1 MNGMNGMNCVYR
13 LFYVAVLVVFLGE
26 GVFTALASVPGQIGP
41 YRLQIFAEPAVIP
54 VGKARLRI
62 DVTDD
67 AGKPVDGA
75 EIRSLVQMPAMSMG
89 EKETLA
95 QPLPGKPGS
104 YSVEASFAMAGK
116 FAASISIRGPLGEA
130 NGKIDLETGQDTG
143 TPGAEPPA
151 FSLRSLQPWFLTA
164 LLALAVA
171 FVLFRMRRTGQRIGG
186 RSLLSREKVVGV
198 LLILIGFGASRWAV
212 NRWRRPGA
220 MTPIEAQSMEMNTPA
235 PPGVALV
242 TLAEAARGPIESTVW
257 YPGQAIAFNEQDVVA
272 RTEGWLSWMPFY
284 VGQQVRPDEVVAHLD
299 INQLLRGRNDALEG
313 AQAEIAAAQEER
325 AGAEADL
332 ASKQSMIAEAEA
344 MIAAMEADRQFWQQ
358 QSARNKT
365 LLDKG
370 ALSPEE
376 YQREAAMAANAIA
389 KVQQAASRLD
399 QARAEVR
406 AAQAMVRRAD
416 ALIAAAEKKRQQM
429 ASDVTAG
436 EVAVRSAEAG
446 AGLAEAHESLA
457 ATNANRGGRVE
468 IRAHIG
474 GVVTERRIA
483 LGQHV
488 GPGQSILKIAQT
500 DPIRLQANVAEA
512 DLTRIKL
519 GSPVAIRGRS
529 ATEPTVFA
537 KVTSIAP
544 TVDPSTRT
552 GIVEA
557 LAPNRNMRFRPGQSV
572 ALDISTGKSE
582 DALRVPLTAVHVRAE
597 TGTGPLAGGSANYVW
612 LAEKSGGSNAYIVTP
627 VEVTTGVTNGVDVQI
642 LSGLQ
647 PGQKVVAV
655 GGDYLKRGDA
665 VSVSQVEAAR

>member
-1 MNGMNGMNCVYR
+1 MNGMNGMNAMNGVYR
-13 LFYVAVLVVFLGE
+13 LFCCAVLVVFVSLTG
-26 GVFTALASVPGQIGP
+26 LASVPGQIGP
-41 YRLQIFAEPAVIP
+41 YRLQIFTEPAVIP
-54 VGKARLRI
+54 VGKARLRF
-62 DVTDD
+62 DVTDA

-95 QPLPGKPGS
+95 QPIPGKPGS
-104 YSVEASFAMAGK
+104 YSFEASFAMAGK
-116 FAASISIRGPLGEA
+116 FDAAISIRGPLGEA
-130 NGKIDLETGQDTG
+130 QGKISLETGQNTG
-143 TPGAEPPA
+143 SPGSEPPA
-151 FSLRSLQPWFLTA
+151 VSFRSLRPWILGV

-171 FVLFRMRRTGQRIGG
+171 FVLFRMRRTGQRIGV
-186 RSLLSREKVVGV
+186 RSLLSREKVAGV
-198 LLILIGFGASRWAV
+198 LLILVGFAASRWAID
-212 NRWRRPGA
+212 RWRRPGA
-220 MTPIEAQSMEMNTPA
+220 MTPIEAQGMEMNS
-235 PPGVALV
+235 PPPSGVALV
-242 TLAEAARGPIESTVW
+242 TLAEAVRGPIESTVW

-272 RTEGWLSWMPFY
+272 RTEGWLSSMPFY
-284 VGQQVRPDEVVAHLD
+284 VGQEVRPEEVVAHLD
-299 INQLLRGRNDALEG
+299 INQLLRGRSDALEG
-313 AQAEIAAAQEER
+313 AQSEIAAAREER
-325 AGAEADL
+325 TAAEADL
-332 ASKQSMIAEAEA
+332 ASRQSMIAEAEA
-344 MIAAMEADRQFWQQ
+344 MITAMEADRQFWQQ
-358 QSARNKT
+358 QNARNKT

-376 YQREAAMAANAIA
+376 YQREVAMAANAIA
-389 KVQQAASRLD
+389 KVQQAAARLD

-416 ALIAAAEKKRQQM
+416 AMIAAAEKKRQQM
-429 ASDVTAG
+429 VSDVTAG
-436 EVAVRSAEAG
+436 EVAAEGG
-446 AGLAEAHESLA
+446 AGPGEAHD
-457 ATNANRGGRVE
+457 THRGRVE

-512 DLTRIKL
+512 DLARIKL
-519 GSPVAIRGRS
+519 GYSVAITGRN
-529 ATEPTVFA
+529 ATEPSVLA

-557 LAPNRNMRFRPGQSV
+557 LASNRNMRFRPGQSV
-572 ALDISTGKSE
+572 ALGISTGKSE
-582 DALRVPLTAVHVRAE
+582 DALYVPLAAVHVRAE
-597 TGTGPLAGGSANYVW
+597 TGTGLLAGGTANYVW
-612 LAEKSGGSNAYIVTP
+612 LAEKSGGSTQYTVTP
-627 VEVTTGVTNGVDVQI
+627 VDVTTGVTNGVDVQI
-642 LSGLQ
+642 LSGLE

>member
-1 MNGMNGMNCVYR
+1 MNGRNGVYR
-13 LFYVAVLVVFLGE
+13 LFCFAALVVFLSE
-26 GVFTALASVPGQIGP
+26 GSFTALASVPGQIGP
-41 YRLQIFAEPAVIP
+41 YRLQIFSEPAVIP

-62 DVTDD
+62 DVTDA
-67 AGKPVDGA
+67 AGKPVYDA

-104 YSVEASFAMAGK
+104 YSVEASFAMAGR

-130 NGKIDLETGQDTG
+130 NGKIELETGQDTG
-143 TPGAEPPA
+143 SPGGEPPA
-151 FSLRSLQPWFLTA
+151 ISLRSLQPWLLGA

-171 FVLFRMRRTGQRIGG
+171 FVLFRMRRTGQRIEG
-186 RSLLSREKVVGV
+186 RSLLSREMVVGV

-220 MTPIEAQSMEMNTPA
+220 MTPIEAQGMEMNTPP

-242 TLAEAARGPIESTVW
+242 TLAEATRGPIESTVW
-257 YPGQAIAFNEQDVVA
+257 YPGQAVAFNEQDIVI

-284 VGQQVRPDEVVAHLD
+284 VGQEVRPDEVVAHLD
-299 INQLLRGRNDALEG
+299 INQVLRGRNDALEG
-313 AQAEIAAAQEER
+313 AQAEIAAAHEER
-325 AGAEADL
+325 AASEAEL

-358 QSARNKT
+358 QNARNKT

-376 YQREAAMAANAIA
+376 YQREAAMAANANA

-416 ALIAAAEKKRQQM
+416 AMIAAAEKKRQQM
-429 ASDVTAG
+429 TSEVLAG
-436 EVAVRSAEAG
+436 EAAVRPAEAG
-446 AGLAEAHESLA
+446 AGPGEAHESLA
-457 ATNANRGGRVE
+457 ATNLGRVE
-468 IRAHIG
+468 IRAHLG

-500 DPIRLQANVAEA
+500 DPIRLQANVAET
-512 DLTRIKL
+512 DLARIKL
-519 GSPVAIRGRS
+519 GYRVAIRGRS

-557 LAPNRNMRFRPGQSV
+557 LAPNRNMRFFPGQSV
-572 ALDISTGKSE
+572 ALDVSTGRSE
-582 DALRVPLTAVHVRAE
+582 DALRVPLPAVHVRAE
-597 TGTGPLAGGSANYVW
+597 AGTGALAGGSANYVW
-612 LAEKSGGSNAYIVTP
+612 LAEKSGGSTQYIVTP
-627 VEVTTGVTNGVDVQI
+627 VDVTTGVSNSVDVEI

-647 PGQKVVAV
+647 PGQKVVAS
-655 GGDYLKRGDA
+655 GADYLKRGDA
-665 VSVSQVEAAR
+665 VSVSQIETAR

>member
-1 MNGMNGMNCVYR
+1 MNDMNGVYR
-13 LFYVAVLVVFLGE
+13 LFCLAALVVFLSE
-26 GVFTALASVPGQIGP
+26 GSFTALASVPGQIGP
-41 YRLQIFAEPAVIP
+41 YRLQIFSEPAVIP

-62 DVTDD
+62 DVTDA
-67 AGKPVDGA
+67 AGKPVDGV

-104 YSVEASFAMAGK
+104 YSVEASFAMAGR

-130 NGKIDLETGQDTG
+130 NGKIELETGQDTG
-143 TPGAEPPA
+143 SPGGEPPA
-151 FSLRSLQPWFLTA
+151 FSLRSLQPWFLGA
-164 LLALAVA
+164 LLALAVG
-171 FVLFRMRRTGQRIGG
+171 FVLFRMRRTGQRIEG

-198 LLILIGFGASRWAV
+198 LLIVIGFGASRWAV

-220 MTPIEAQSMEMNTPA
+220 MTPIEAQSMEMNTPS

-242 TLAEAARGPIESTVW
+242 TLAEASRGPIESTVW
-257 YPGQAIAFNEQDVVA
+257 YPGQAIAFNEQDVVT

-313 AQAEIAAAQEER
+313 AQAEIAAVHEER
-325 AGAEADL
+325 TGAEADL

-358 QSARNKT
+358 QNARNKA

-376 YQREAAMAANAIA
+376 YQREAAMAANATA
-389 KVQQAASRLD
+389 KVQQAAARLD

-429 ASDVTAG
+429 TSDVTAG
-436 EVAVRSAEAG
+436 EAAVHSAEAG
-446 AGLAEAHESLA
+446 AGLEGAHE
-457 ATNANRGGRVE
+457 NHGGRVE

-512 DLTRIKL
+512 DLARIKL
-519 GSPVAIRGRS
+519 GYRVAIRGRS
-529 ATEPTVFA
+529 ASEPTVFA

-557 LAPNRNMRFRPGQSV
+557 LAPNRNTRFRPGQSV
-572 ALDISTGKSE
+572 VLDISTGKSE

-612 LAEKSGGSNAYIVTP
+612 LAEKAGGNTQYIVTP
-627 VEVTTGVTNGVDVQI
+627 VDVTTGATNGVDVQI

-647 PGQKVVAV
+647 PGQKVVAF

-665 VSVSQVEAAR
+665 VSVSQAEGER

>member
-1 MNGMNGMNCVYR
+1 MNGMNVVYR
-13 LFYVAVLVVFLGE
+13 LFYVAVLVIFLGE
-26 GVFTALASVPGQIGP
+26 GFFITALASVPGQIGP

-62 DVTDD
+62 DVTDA

-104 YSVEASFAMAGK
+104 YSVEARFAMAGR
-116 FAASISIRGPLGEA
+116 FAASLSIRGPLGEA

-143 TPGAEPPA
+143 SPEGKPPV
-151 FSLRSLQPWFLTA
+151 FSLRSLQPWLLVA

-242 TLAEAARGPIESTVW
+242 TLAEASRGPIESTVW
-257 YPGQAIAFNEQDVVA
+257 YPGQAIALNEQDVIT

-284 VGQQVRPDEVVAHLD
+284 VGQQVRPDQVVAHLD
-299 INQLLRGRNDALEG
+299 INQSLRGRNDALEG
-313 AQAEIAAAQEER
+313 AQAEITAVHEER
-325 AGAEADL
+325 TGAEADL

-358 QSARNKT
+358 QSARNKA

-370 ALSPEE
+370 ALSSEE
-376 YQREAAMAANAIA
+376 YQREAAMAANATA
-389 KVQQAASRLD
+389 KVQQAAARLD

-406 AAQAMVRRAD
+406 AAEAMVRRAD

-429 ASDVTAG
+429 ASDITAG
-436 EVAVRSAEAG
+436 EAAVTSEAG
-446 AGLAEAHESLA
+446 ADLEEAHA
-457 ATNANRGGRVE
+457 ATNTNRGGRVE

-512 DLTRIKL
+512 DLARIKL
-519 GSPVAIRGRS
+519 GYPVAIRGRS

-582 DALRVPLTAVHVRAE
+582 DALRVPLAAVHVRAE

-612 LAEKSGGSNAYIVTP
+612 LAEKSSGSTQYIVTP
-627 VEVTTGVTNGVDVQI
+627 VDVTTGVTNGVNVQI

-665 VSVSQVEAAR
+665 VSVSQVEGAR